1 MVLENHEND
10 FMAAYKGHMMKVK
23 RELEFLRDKA
33 VEAAGK
39 LSNDDSITN
48 LQQKIKWFQQQA
60 LVLDSILEGQKREVQ
75 KLKTNRINT
84 ISDNKFIKQQV
95 KDAIKHNKLLEV
107 ALNKTQKQSDA
118 LRQFLKENKNLVD
131 QTKFKQQKKIKE
143 DNQNRLNTIKE
154 DKQGELQDRLNI

>member
-48 LQQKIKWFQQQA
+48 LQKKIKWFQQQA
-60 LVLDSILEGQKREVQ
+60 LVLDSILEGQKREIQ

-84 ISDNKFIKQQV
+84 ISDNKFIKQ
-95 KDAIKHNKLLEV
+95 
-107 ALNKTQKQSDA
+107 
-118 LRQFLKENKNLVD
+118 
-131 QTKFKQQKKIKE
+131 
-143 DNQNRLNTIKE
+143 
-154 DKQGELQDRLNI
+154 

>member
-10 FMAAYKGHMMKVK
+10 FMAEYKGHMMKVK

-48 LQQKIKWFQQQA
+48 LQKKIKWFQQQA

-84 ISDNKFIKQQV
+84 ISDNKFIKQ
-95 KDAIKHNKLLEV
+95 
-107 ALNKTQKQSDA
+107 
-118 LRQFLKENKNLVD
+118 
-131 QTKFKQQKKIKE
+131 
-143 DNQNRLNTIKE
+143 
-154 DKQGELQDRLNI
+154 